1 MNPFILGSLAASV
14 ISAVAAIAAAY
25 YAGKSPSK
33 EELERVER
41 NTAESTKAIE
51 AVRNHISKMEEHL
64 CEQNKRE
71 SLNNLAARVYISV
84 TARDRIVDPLTLVFT
99 LKDPTVSLRRID
111 LVNDLDMLSGTAD
124 CSSLDPL
131 CFTAV
136 LEEKVAQQWFDSAG
150 SKQPVNQKQ
159 LVIRAHLLID
169 GREALRTF
177 SVNMYRVAQPGQ
189 EQGSSEGVFTLS
201 GNC

>member
-1 MNPFILGSLAASV
+1 
-14 ISAVAAIAAAY
+14 
-25 YAGKSPSK
+25 
-33 EELERVER
+33 
-41 NTAESTKAIE
+41 
-51 AVRNHISKMEEHL
+51 
-64 CEQNKRE
+64 
-71 SLNNLAARVYISV
+71 
-84 TARDRIVDPLTLVFT
+84 
-99 LKDPTVSLRRID
+99 
-111 LVNDLDMLSGTAD
+111 
-124 CSSLDPL
+124 
-131 CFTAV
+131 